1 VFLPNIDYRIN
12 LEKYNIPIN
21 FDMRKP
27 SAVKK
32 VLLYFLGFFFLF
44 LGIIYYVESVYPQV
58 PQEFG
63 GVHPRSAYLDI
74 ALDQTSYETL
84 QEIVSTDPIVTN
96 NKVVRSNLVDIF
108 YIGSDNLIV
117 KAQGQRGRDTPT
129 YKIQQDIVKAVI
141 WSSQE
146 EDTPLQ

>member
-1 VFLPNIDYRIN
+1 
-12 LEKYNIPIN
+12 
-21 FDMRKP
+21 M
-27 SAVKK
+27 
-32 VLLYFLGFFFLF
+32 
-44 LGIIYYVESVYPQV
+44 

-63 GVHPRSAYLDI
+63 GVRPRSAYLDI

-117 KAQGQRGRDTPT
+117 KAQGQRRRDTPT
-129 YKIQQDIVKAVI
+129 YKIQRDIVKAVI